1 MKLFLCKMANVSN
14 YIKRNYIS
22 EACPSGKTIN
32 TTVTDLLS
40 QQFDDA
46 TSLQEFPPISEIM

>member
-1 MKLFLCKMANVSN
+1 MANVSN